1 MLLEKVDFEKILDEL
16 KIIATK
22 ELDDVKLLESDSL
35 SSLLECY
42 AYREMLLRCEMNEKV
57 KSLLI
62 NFARGSDLDEL
73 VNSYGIKRLAGT
85 KPKAL
90 IEFKLNTI
98 LDADVIIPKD
108 AIFHSNTSVVAT
120 LDDDVIIKS
129 GDTCNVGT
137 ITLNKYVKSSTI
149 KCELL
154 QTPLPFLV
162 ECKQKSNFGGGAEA
176 ESDEDLR
183 TRAILSLEKPS
194 TAGSINAYI
203 YHTKS
208 ANVKIKDVKVL
219 NGGAGI
225 VRVIIKS
232 NNDANALNDV
242 KNALNDEKTR
252 PLTDIVKVE
261 EAIKKEIIIN
271 AVVYKYDMFSKY
283 ERDDLELKI
292 NENISLSAIYEYL
305 HDSSTQSVEIDLNS
319 NLTTLEN
326 EYLFIKFNFTFK
338 RAEL

>member
-1 MLLEKVDFEKILDEL
+1 MLLELIDYEKILSDL
-16 KIIATK
+16 KLIATK
-22 ELDDVKLLESDSL
+22 ELSDVKLLESDSL
-35 SSLLECY
+35 LALLECY
-42 AYREMLLRCEMNEKV
+42 AYREMLLRCEINEKV
-57 KSLLI
+57 KALLI
-62 NFARGSDLDEL
+62 EFAKGDDLDKL
-73 VNSYGIKRLAGT
+73 VKFYGIVRLAGT
-85 KPKAL
+85 KPKAI

-98 LDADVIIPKD
+98 LDTDVIVPQGS
-108 AIFHSNTSVVAT
+108 IFHSNTSEVAT

-162 ECKQKSNFGGGAEA
+162 ECKQKSDFNGGADS

-194 TAGSINAYI
+194 TAGSTNAYI
-203 YHTKS
+203 YYTKS
-208 ANVKIKDVKVL
+208 ANAKIKDVKVL

-232 NNDANALNDV
+232 DNDANALNDV
-242 KNALNDEKTR
+242 KKALNDEKTR

-261 EAIKKEIIIN
+261 EAIKKQITIN
-271 AVVYKYDMFSKY
+271 ATIYKYDMFSEYK
-283 ERDDLELKI
+283 RDNLELKI

-305 HDSSTQSVEIDLNS
+305 HDNSTQSVEIDLNS

-326 EYLFIKFNFTFK
+326 EFLYIKFNFTFR
-338 RAEL
+338 RAL

>member
-1 MLLEKVDFEKILDEL
+1 MLLELIDYEKILSDL
-16 KIIATK
+16 KFIATK

-42 AYREMLLRCEMNEKV
+42 AYREMLLRSEINEKV
-57 KSLLI
+57 KALLI
-62 NFARGSDLDEL
+62 EFARNDDLDKL
-73 VNSYGIKRLAGT
+73 VKFYDIKRLAGT
-85 KPKAL
+85 KPKAQ

-98 LDADVIIPKD
+98 LDTDVIIPKD
-108 AIFHSNTSVVAT
+108 SIFHSNTSEVAT
-120 LDDDVIIKS
+120 LDEDVIIKS

-162 ECKQKSNFGGGAEA
+162 DCKQKSDFSGGADA

-203 YHTKS
+203 YHTKT
-208 ANVKIKDVKVL
+208 ANAKIKDVKVL

-232 NNDANALNDV
+232 DNDANALSDV

-271 AVVYKYDMFSKY
+271 AVVYKYDMFSEYK
-283 ERDDLELKI
+283 RDDLELKI

-305 HDSSTQSVEIDLNS
+305 HDSSTQSVEIDLQS

-326 EYLFIKFNFTFK
+326 EFLYIKFNFTFK

>member
-1 MLLEKVDFEKILDEL
+1 MLLDKVDFEKILDEL
-16 KIIATK
+16 KIIAIK

-35 SSLLECY
+35 SSLLQCY
-42 AYREMLLRCEMNEKV
+42 AYREVLLRCEMNEKV
-57 KSLLI
+57 KALLI
-62 NFARGSDLDEL
+62 EFARNDDLDKL
-73 VNSYGIKRLAGT
+73 VKFYDIKRLAGT
-85 KPKAL
+85 KPKAT

-98 LDADVIIPKD
+98 LNDDVIIPKD
-108 AIFHSNTSVVAT
+108 SIFHSNTSEVAT
-120 LDDDVIIKS
+120 LDEDVIIKS
-129 GDTCNVGT
+129 GELSNIGT
-137 ITLNKYVKSSTI
+137 IILNKYIKSSTI

-162 ECKQKSNFGGGAEA
+162 ECKQKSDFSGGADS

-194 TAGSINAYI
+194 TAGSTNAYI

-208 ANVKIKDVKVL
+208 ANAKIKDVKVL

-232 NNDANALNDV
+232 DNDANALNDV
-242 KNALNDEKTR
+242 VKALNDEKTR

-271 AVVYKYDMFSKY
+271 AVVYKYDMFSEY
-283 ERDDLELKI
+283 LRDDLELKI

-305 HDSSTQSVEIDLNS
+305 HDSSTQSVEIDLKN

>member
-35 SSLLECY
+35 SSLLQCY
-42 AYREMLLRCEMNEKV
+42 AYREMLLRSEINEKV
-57 KSLLI
+57 KALLI
-62 NFARGSDLDEL
+62 EFARNDDLDKL
-73 VNSYGIKRLAGT
+73 VKFYDIKRLSGT
-85 KPKAL
+85 KPKAI

-98 LDADVIIPKD
+98 LDTDIIIPQGS
-108 AIFHSNTSVVAT
+108 IFHSSTSEVAT
-120 LDDDVIIKS
+120 LDNDVIIKS
-129 GDTCNVGT
+129 GELSNIGT
-137 ITLNKYVKSSTI
+137 ITLNKYTSQSSI

-162 ECKQKSNFGGGAEA
+162 DCKQKSDFSGGANA

-194 TAGSINAYI
+194 TAGSTNAYI

-208 ANVKIKDVKVL
+208 ANAKIKDVKVL
-219 NGGAGI
+219 NGGAGV

-232 NNDANALNDV
+232 NNDANALSDV
-242 KNALNDEKTR
+242 VKALNDEKTR

-271 AVVYKYDMFSKY
+271 TTVYKYDMFSKY
-283 ERDDLELKI
+283 ERDDLELNI

-305 HDSSTQSVEIDLNS
+305 HDNSTQSVEIDLQS

>member
-1 MLLEKVDFEKILDEL
+1 MLLLEKVDFEKILSDL
-16 KIIATK
+16 KFIATK
-22 ELDDVKLLESDSL
+22 ELDDVNLLESDSL
-35 SSLLECY
+35 SALLQCY
-42 AYREMLLRCEMNEKV
+42 AYREVLLRSEINEKV
-57 KSLLI
+57 KALLI
-62 NFARGSDLDEL
+62 EFARNDDLDKL
-73 VNSYGIKRLAGT
+73 VKFYDIKRLAGT
-85 KPKAL
+85 KPKAQ

-108 AIFHSNTSVVAT
+108 SIFHSNTSEVAT
-120 LDDDVIIKS
+120 LDEDVIIKS
-129 GDTCNVGT
+129 GELSNLGT
-137 ITLNKYVKSSTI
+137 ITLNKYIKSSTI

-162 ECKQKSNFGGGAEA
+162 ECKQKTDFINGADA

-194 TAGSINAYI
+194 TAGSSNAYI

-208 ANVKIKDVKVL
+208 ANAKIKDVKVL

-232 NNDANALNDV
+232 DNDANALNDIV
-242 KNALNDEKTR
+242 KALNDEKTR

-261 EAIKKEIIIN
+261 EANKKEIIIN
-271 AVVYKYDMFSKY
+271 ATIYKYDMLSEYK
-283 ERDDLELKI
+283 RDDLELNI

-305 HDSSTQSVEIDLNS
+305 HDSSTQSVEIDLKN

-326 EYLFIKFNFTFK
+326 EFLYIKFNFTFR
-338 RAEL
+338 RAL

>member
-1 MLLEKVDFEKILDEL
+1 MLLE
-16 KIIATK
+16 TK
-22 ELDDVKLLESDSL
+22 EYEQVLQDLIKIAQKELGDITILESDKL
-35 SSLLECY
+35 MALLQCF
-42 AYREMLLRCEMNEKV
+42 AYYIILLNCEINEKV

-62 NFARGSDLDEL
+62 EFAKGNDLDKL
-73 VNSYGIKRLAGT
+73 IKFYDIVRLQGT
-85 KPKAL
+85 KPKAQ

-108 AIFHSNTSVVAT
+108 SIFHSNTSDVAT
-120 LDDDVIIKS
+120 LDEDVIIKS

-137 ITLNKYVKSSTI
+137 ITLNKYTKSSTV

-162 ECKQKSNFGGGAEA
+162 ECKQKSDFGGGAEA

-208 ANVKIKDVKVL
+208 ANAKIKDVKVL

-232 NNDANALNDV
+232 DNDANALSDV

-261 EAIKKEIIIN
+261 EAIKKQIIIN

-283 ERDDLELKI
+283 ERDDLELDI
-292 NENISLSAIYEYL
+292 NKNISLSAIYEYL
-305 HDSSTQSVEIDLNS
+305 HDKSTQSVEIDLNS

-326 EYLFIKFNFTFK
+326 EFLYIKFNFTFK

>member
-35 SSLLECY
+35 SALLECY
-42 AYREMLLRCEMNEKV
+42 AYREVLLRSEINEKI

-62 NFARGSDLDEL
+62 EFAKGDDLDKL
-73 VNSYGIKRLAGT
+73 VKFYDIKRLAGT

-108 AIFHSNTSVVAT
+108 AIFHSNTNDVST

-129 GDTCNVGT
+129 GELSNIGT
-137 ITLNKYVKSSTI
+137 ITLNKYIKSSTI

-162 ECKQKSNFGGGAEA
+162 ECKQKSDFNGGAEA

-208 ANVKIKDVKVL
+208 ANAKIKDVKVL

-232 NNDANALNDV
+232 DNDANALNDV

-252 PLTDIVKVE
+252 PLTDIVKAE
-261 EAIKKEIIIN
+261 EAIKKQITIN
-271 AVVYKYDMFSKY
+271 ATIYKYDMLSEYK
-283 ERDDLELKI
+283 RDDLELKI

>member
-1 MLLEKVDFEKILDEL
+1 MLLELIDYEKILSDL
-16 KIIATK
+16 KLIATK
-22 ELDDVKLLESDSL
+22 ELNDVKLLESDKL
-35 SSLLECY
+35 SALLECY
-42 AYREMLLRCEMNEKV
+42 AYREVLLRSEINEKV
-57 KSLLI
+57 KALLI
-62 NFARGSDLDEL
+62 EFAKGDDLDKL
-73 VNSYGIKRLAGT
+73 VKFYDIKRLAGT
-85 KPKAL
+85 KPKAI

-98 LDADVIIPKD
+98 LDTDVIVPQGS
-108 AIFHSNTSVVAT
+108 IFHSNTSEVAT

-162 ECKQKSNFGGGAEA
+162 DCKQKSDFINGAEA

-183 TRAILSLEKPS
+183 IRAILSLEKPS
-194 TAGSINAYI
+194 TAGSTNAYI

-208 ANVKIKDVKVL
+208 ANAKIKDVKVL
-219 NGGAGI
+219 NGGAGV

-232 NNDANALNDV
+232 DNDTNALSDV
-242 KNALNDEKTR
+242 KRALNDEKTR

-271 AVVYKYDMFSKY
+271 AVVYKYDMFSRY
-283 ERDDLELKI
+283 ERDDLELDI
-292 NENISLSAIYEYL
+292 NKNISLSAIYEYL
-305 HDSSTQSVEIDLNS
+305 HDSSTQSVEIDLKN

-326 EYLFIKFNFTFK
+326 EFLFIKFNFTFK

>member
-1 MLLEKVDFEKILDEL
+1 MLLEKVDYEKILSDL
-16 KIIATK
+16 KLIATK

-35 SSLLECY
+35 SALLECF
-42 AYREMLLRCEMNEKV
+42 AYREMLLRCEINEKI
-57 KSLLI
+57 KALLI
-62 NFARGSDLDEL
+62 EYARNDDLDKL
-73 VNSYGIKRLAGT
+73 VAFYGIKRLKGV

-90 IEFKLNTI
+90 IEFNLNTI
-98 LDADVIIPKD
+98 LDTDVIIPKD
-108 AIFHSNTSVVAT
+108 AIFHSNTSEVAR

-129 GDTCNVGT
+129 GELVSIGT
-137 ITLNKYVKSSTI
+137 ITLNKFIKSSSI

-154 QTPLPFLV
+154 QTPLPFLI
-162 ECKQKSNFGGGAEA
+162 ECKQKSDFKNGANA

-208 ANVKIKDVKVL
+208 ANAKIKDVKVL

-225 VRVIIKS
+225 VRIIIKS
-232 NNDANALNDV
+232 NNDINALEDAQ
-242 KNALNDEKTR
+242 NALNDEKTR

-261 EAIKKEIIIN
+261 EAIKKQITIN
-271 AVVYKYDMFSKY
+271 ATIHKYDMFSEYK
-283 ERDDLELKI
+283 RDDLELKI

-305 HDSSTQSVEIDLNS
+305 HDESTQSVEIDLQS

-326 EYLFIKFNFTFK
+326 EFLYIKFNFTYK

>member
-1 MLLEKVDFEKILDEL
+1 MLLETKNYEQILQDLIKI
-16 KIIATK
+16 ARK
-22 ELDDVKLLESDSL
+22 ELDNVKLLESDSL
-35 SSLLECY
+35 SSLLECF
-42 AYREMLLRCEMNEKV
+42 AYREVLLRCEINEKV
-57 KSLLI
+57 KALLI
-62 NFARGSDLDEL
+62 EFAKGDDLDKL
-73 VNSYGIKRLAGT
+73 VKFYDIKRLQGA
-85 KPKAL
+85 KAKAQ

-98 LDADVIIPKD
+98 LDTDVIVPKGS
-108 AIFHSNTSVVAT
+108 IFHSNTSEVAM
-120 LDDDVIIKS
+120 LDEDVIIKS
-129 GDTCNVGT
+129 GELSNTGS
-137 ITLNKYVKSSTI
+137 ITLNKYTKSSSI

-162 ECKQKSNFGGGAEA
+162 DCKQKNDFSNGAEA

-183 TRAILSLEKPS
+183 ARAILSLEKPS
-194 TAGSINAYI
+194 TAGSTNAYI

-208 ANVKIKDVKVL
+208 ANAKIKDVKVL

-232 NNDANALNDV
+232 DNDANALNDV
-242 KNALNDEKTR
+242 KRALNDEKTR

-271 AVVYKYDMFSKY
+271 ATIYKYDMLDIYK
-283 ERDDLELKI
+283 RDDLELKI

-319 NLTTLEN
+319 NLTSLEN